1 MGRFDDKVVLVTGS
15 ASGIG
20 QATAMRFG
28 EDGATV
34 VCVDLNGEGAAATAD
49 KIGNGATSVQLDV
62 SDHAAAEQVVN
73 DVVGAHG
80 KLDVLANVAGILQFG
95 HATDITPELWNR
107 IIGVNLTG
115 TFNMIRPALPHLIES
130 GGNIVNVS
138 STSGLQGQAYGAA
151 YSASKGGVALLTK
164 ALAIEY
170 VSKVRVN
177 AVCPGGT
184 DTALV
189 ANMTIPD
196 DVNWHLITR
205 MELDLSGG
213 FAPPSDIAS
222 VICFLASDDA
232 RNMTGATVPVDRGM
246 TA

>member
-1 MGRFDDKVVLVTGS
+1 MARFDDKVVVVTGS

-34 VCVDLNGEGAAATAD
+34 VCADLNGEGAAATAD
-49 KIGNGATSVQLDV
+49 KIGSRATSVQLDV
-62 SDHAAAEQVVN
+62 SDDVAADKVIN
-73 DVVGAHG
+73 DVVAQHG

-95 HATDITPELWNR
+95 HATDVTRELWDR

-115 TFNMIRPALPHLIES
+115 TFNMIRPALPHLVES

-151 YSASKGGVALLTK
+151 YSASKGGVALLTR
-164 ALAIEY
+164 ALAIEFA
-170 VSKVRVN
+170 SKVRVN

-184 DTALV
+184 DTALI
-189 ANMTIPD
+189 ASMNIPD
-196 DVNWHLITR
+196 DVNWHFITR

>member
-1 MGRFDDKVVLVTGS
+1 MGRFDGKVVLVTGA

-34 VCVDLNGEGAAATAD
+34 VCVDLNAEGAAATAD

-62 SDHAAAEQVVN
+62 SDPVAAAKVVDDAVAAN
-73 DVVGAHG
+73 G

-95 HATDITPELWNR
+95 HATDITFELWSR

-115 TFNMIRPALPHLIES
+115 VFNMIRPALPHLIES
-130 GGNIVNVS
+130 GGNIVNVAS
-138 STSGLQGQAYGAA
+138 SSGLNGQPYGAA
-151 YSASKGGVALLTK
+151 YSASKGGVVLMTK

-170 VSKVRVN
+170 IGKVRVN

-184 DTALV
+184 DT
-189 ANMTIPD
+189 
-196 DVNWHLITR
+196 
-205 MELDLSGG
+205 
-213 FAPPSDIAS
+213 
-222 VICFLASDDA
+222 
-232 RNMTGATVPVDRGM
+232 
-246 TA
+246 

>member
-1 MGRFDDKVVLVTGS
+1 MGRFDDKVVLVTGA

-34 VCVDLNGEGAAATAD
+34 VCVDLNAEGAAATAD
-49 KIGNGATSVQLDV
+49 KIGNGATSCGLDV
-62 SDHAAAEQVVN
+62 SDDVAAARVINDTVN
-73 DVVGAHG
+73 FHQ

-95 HATDITPELWNR
+95 HATDITAELWNR

-138 STSGLQGQAYGAA
+138 STSGLQGQPYGAA
-151 YSASKGGVALLTK
+151 YSASKGGVALLTR

-170 VSKVRVN
+170 ISKVRVN

-205 MELDLSGG
+205 MELDISGG
-213 FAPPSDIAS
+213 FSPPSDIAS